1 MRSERELAWSLVDAN
16 SGGFTASDRTHVYA
30 PLGSGDSFQAITE
43 VLSIVARQQYP
54 LADELVRALT
64 RWLDT
69 YVGCEREPATRSLL
83 SGISR
88 RMQPDVNRDSPAQP
102 VRLPKPAAPL
112 RITEFDGAVC
122 SSGWASRQEP
132 VK

>member
-1 MRSERELAWSLVDAN
+1 MRSERELAWSLVEATSD
-16 SGGFTASDRTHVYA
+16 GFTASDRTHVYA

-43 VLSIVARQQYP
+43 VLSIVAREQYP

-69 YVGCEREPATRSLL
+69 YIGCEREPATRSLL

-88 RMQPDVNRDSPAQP
+88 RMQPDVNRDSPGQL
-102 VRLPKPAAPL
+102 VRLPKPAAAL
-112 RITEFDGAVC
+112 RITDLDGAVC
-122 SSGWASRQEP
+122 SSAWASRQKR
-132 VK
+132 VR

>member
-1 MRSERELAWSLVDAN
+1 MRSERELAWSLVDAT
-16 SGGFTASDRTHVYA
+16 SDGFTASDRTHVYA

-43 VLSIVARQQYP
+43 VLSIVAREQYP

-88 RMQPDVNRDSPAQP
+88 GMQPDVNRDSPAEP
-102 VRLPKPAAPL
+102 VRLPKPAAAL
-112 RITEFDGAVC
+112 RITDLDGAVYN
-122 SSGWASRQEP
+122 SGWASRRERLR
-132 VK
+132 

>member
-1 MRSERELAWSLVDAN
+1 MRSERELAWSLVDAT

-43 VLSIVARQQYP
+43 VLSIVARQHYP

-122 SSGWASRQEP
+122 SSGSASRQEP
-132 VK
+132 VR